1 MIVSSNGASIQS
13 QGESVSQLAKS
24 VSLKINGPSP
34 TDCEQLS
41 ELADYF
47 RVSTAG
53 GPMYESV
60 EYTIDL
66 LKRILGWI
74 SDDLTTHIVIDKV
87 PYIGSQPEPR
97 VIDWSKLSDD
107 QKSQNFPLLWCAPQK
122 PLDSLAYIE
131 GIQWLLDSQ
140 EDRLV
145 DVWANQVNT
154 NTPNV
159 KLDTV
164 TLEKYIG
171 KTLSKQVLLA
181 IVADPKSHNSLEQ
194 VLTKSLGMDIDRSAL
209 LAVLNNLPLS
219 ISRTSTLGENL
230 LGYKYHMQ
238 KMLAFCAGLLGYSRA
253 KLILDHLFKDTE
265 KEVPEPELKSL
276 DNQACR
282 KIGHFDEDE
291 VLPFTKAQK
300 SFTVWLIDDGIG
312 QSLIGGWAS
321 TIANL
326 FTGRG

>member
-1 MIVSSNGASIQS
+1 MFIHAPSLKWIALSLSLMIVSSNGASIQS

-47 RVSTAG
+47 R
-53 GPMYESV
+53 
-60 EYTIDL
+60 
-66 LKRILGWI
+66 
-74 SDDLTTHIVIDKV
+74 V